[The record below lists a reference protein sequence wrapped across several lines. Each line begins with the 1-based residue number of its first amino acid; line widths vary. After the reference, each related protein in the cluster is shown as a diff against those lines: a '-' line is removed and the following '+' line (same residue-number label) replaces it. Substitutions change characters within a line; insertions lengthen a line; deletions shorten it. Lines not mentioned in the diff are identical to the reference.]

1 MTTNTDL
8 LNALAAQIPYD
19 PSASLAWIIRGEL
32 GSDEIETD
40 KSLIAVLHL
49 IGQNEVV
56 QGNFTLALDCA
67 LSGQIIIGTATISE
81 IKKEVEKLY
90 NSVAL
95 WLKEFRYTEVLES
108 VVIEGKPSGNLES
121 GVDGLYYTFTI
132 PFTLIVQY

>member
-67 LSGQIIIGTATISE
+67 LSGQVIIGTATISE

-95 WLKEFRYTEVLES
+95 WLKEFRYTEVLDS

>member
-8 LNALAAQIPYD
+8 LNTLAAQIPYD

-32 GSDEIETD
+32 GSDEVETD

-67 LSGQIIIGTATISE
+67 LSGQVIIGTATISE

-95 WLKEFRYTEVLES
+95 WLKEFRYTEVLEG